1 MFNLIYMANE
11 RRIKVDFPNVDL
23 TSEEIPR
30 EYIDAAE
37 EIVQSGE
44 LPDMEFFIR
53 QLEKYNR
60 LQYRLKEKT
69 DSLCESMEEMLDNDF
84 VIVNDLNSVFE
95 DVDSITEQ
103 MEEMKYF
110 VPRDDVLD
118 VLEKYLSLHQQL
130 FNKPVFFVESGWD
143 LIQDYGL

>member
-1 MFNLIYMANE
+1 MANE

>member
-1 MFNLIYMANE
+1 MANE
-11 RRIKVDFPNVDL
+11 RRIKVDFPNVEL
-23 TSEEIPR
+23 TSEEISR
-30 EYIDAAE
+30 DYIDVAE
-37 EIVQSGE
+37 EIVHSGE
-44 LPDMEFFIR
+44 LPDMDFFMR

-60 LQYRLKEKT
+60 LQYRLMEKT
-69 DSLCESMEEMLDNDF
+69 ESLCESMEQMLDNEF
-84 VIVNDLNSVFE
+84 VIVNDLNPVFE

-103 MEEMKYF
+103 MEDMKYF
-110 VPRDDVLD
+110 IPRDEVLD

>member
-1 MFNLIYMANE
+1 MANE

-23 TSEEIPR
+23 ASEEISR

-37 EIVQSGE
+37 EIVRSGE

-60 LQYRLKEKT
+60 LQYRLMEKT
-69 DSLCESMEEMLDNDF
+69 DSLCESMEEMLDNEF
-84 VIVNDLNSVFE
+84 VIVNDLNTVFE
-95 DVDSITEQ
+95 EVDNITEQ

-110 VPRDDVLD
+110 IPRDEVLD

>member
-1 MFNLIYMANE
+1 MANE

-23 TSEEIPR
+23 ASEEISR

-44 LPDMEFFIR
+44 LPDIEFFIR

-60 LQYRLKEKT
+60 LQYRLMEKT
-69 DSLCESMEEMLDNDF
+69 DSLCESMEEMLDNEF

-95 DVDSITEQ
+95 DVDNITEQ

-110 VPRDDVLD
+110 IPRDEVLE

>member
-1 MFNLIYMANE
+1 MANE

-23 TSEEIPR
+23 TSEEISR

-60 LQYRLKEKT
+60 LQYKLMEKT
-69 DSLCESMEEMLDNDF
+69 DSLCESMEEMLDNEF

-110 VPRDDVLD
+110 VPRDEVLD

>member
-1 MFNLIYMANE
+1 MANE

-60 LQYRLKEKT
+60 LQYRLMEKT
-69 DSLCESMEEMLDNDF
+69 DSLCESMEEMLDNEF

>member
-1 MFNLIYMANE
+1 MANE

-60 LQYRLKEKT
+60 LQYKLMEKT
-69 DSLCESMEEMLDNDF
+69 DSLCESMEEMLDNEF
-84 VIVNDLNSVFE
+84 VIVNDLNPVFE
-95 DVDSITEQ
+95 DVDDITEQ

-110 VPRDDVLD
+110 IPRDEVLD

>member
-1 MFNLIYMANE
+1 MANE

-23 TSEEIPR
+23 TSEEISR
-30 EYIDAAE
+30 EYIDAADE
-37 EIVQSGE
+37 MVQSGE

-60 LQYRLKEKT
+60 LQYKLMEKT
-69 DSLCESMEEMLDNDF
+69 DSLCESMEEMLDNEF
-84 VIVNDLNSVFE
+84 VIVNDLNPVFE
-95 DVDSITEQ
+95 DVDDITEQ
-103 MEEMKYF
+103 MEDMKYF
-110 VPRDDVLD
+110 IPRDEVLD

>member
-1 MFNLIYMANE
+1 MANE

-23 TSEEIPR
+23 ASVEISR

-37 EIVQSGE
+37 EIVHSGE

-60 LQYRLKEKT
+60 LQYKLMEKT
-69 DSLCESMEEMLDNDF
+69 DSLCESMEEMLDNEF
-84 VIVNDLNSVFE
+84 VIVNDLNPVFE

-103 MEEMKYF
+103 MEDMKYF
-110 VPRDDVLD
+110 VPRDEVLD

>member
-1 MFNLIYMANE
+1 MANE
-11 RRIKVDFPNVDL
+11 RRIKVDFPNVEL
-23 TSEEIPR
+23 TSEEISR

-37 EIVQSGE
+37 EIVHSGE
-44 LPDMEFFIR
+44 LPDMDFFMR

-60 LQYRLKEKT
+60 LQYRLMEKT
-69 DSLCESMEEMLDNDF
+69 ESLCESMEQMLDNEF
-84 VIVNDLNSVFE
+84 VIVNDLNPVFE

-103 MEEMKYF
+103 MEDMKYF
-110 VPRDDVLD
+110 IPRDEVLD

>member
-1 MFNLIYMANE
+1 MANE

-23 TSEEIPR
+23 ASEEISR

-44 LPDMEFFIR
+44 LPDMEFFMR

-60 LQYRLKEKT
+60 LQYRLMEKT
-69 DSLCESMEEMLDNDF
+69 DSLCESMEEMLDNEF
-84 VIVNDLNSVFE
+84 VIVNDLNTVFE
-95 DVDSITEQ
+95 EVDSITEQ
-103 MEEMKYF
+103 MEDMKYF
-110 VPRDDVLD
+110 IPRDEVLD

>member
-1 MFNLIYMANE
+1 MANE

-23 TSEEIPR
+23 TSEEISR

-60 LQYRLKEKT
+60 LQYRLMEKT
-69 DSLCESMEEMLDNDF
+69 DSLCESMEEMLDNEF
-84 VIVNDLNSVFE
+84 VIVNDLNPVFE

-110 VPRDDVLD
+110 IPRDDVLD

>member
-1 MFNLIYMANE
+1 MANE

-23 TSEEIPR
+23 TNEEISR

-60 LQYRLKEKT
+60 LQYKLMEKT
-69 DSLCESMEEMLDNDF
+69 DSLCESMEEMLDNEF
-84 VIVNDLNSVFE
+84 VIVNDLNPVFE
-95 DVDSITEQ
+95 DVDDITEQ

-110 VPRDDVLD
+110 IPRDEVLD

>member
-1 MFNLIYMANE
+1 MANE

-23 TSEEIPR
+23 TSEEMSR

-37 EIVQSGE
+37 EMVQSGE

-60 LQYRLKEKT
+60 LQYKLMEKT
-69 DSLCESMEEMLDNDF
+69 DSLCESMEEMLDNEF
-84 VIVNDLNSVFE
+84 VIVNDLNPVFE
-95 DVDSITEQ
+95 DVDDITEQ

-110 VPRDDVLD
+110 IPRDEVLD

>member
-1 MFNLIYMANE
+1 MANE

-23 TSEEIPR
+23 TSEELPR
-30 EYIDAAE
+30 EYIDAAD

-44 LPDMEFFIR
+44 LPDVEFFIR

-60 LQYRLKEKT
+60 LQYRLMEKT
-69 DSLCESMEEMLDNDF
+69 DSLCESMEEMLDNEF

-110 VPRDDVLD
+110 IPRDEVLD